1 MVQISR
7 LKNQRWRDV
16 IERGSVKSVLRHIA
30 SGATIN
36 AKDEDGITPLMWALV
51 CDFPDI
57 AKVLVE
63 RGAKVNA
70 KDKDGWTALMFC
82 KNTDML
88 KFLIEHGAKVNAAN
102 KYGRTPLIEW
112 AENLEAVK
120 LLLEAGADVNAKDS
134 DDQTALRR
142 ARRVEIAQV
151 LLDRGQ
157 TTSGRHCGK
166 RRVTE

>member
-63 RGAKVNA
+63 QGAKVNA
-70 KDKDGWTALMFC
+70 KDKDGWTPLMLAAMFGHSE
-82 KNTDML
+82 T
-88 KFLIEHGAKVNAAN
+88 AKV
-102 KYGRTPLIEW
+102 LI
-112 AENLEAVK
+112 
-120 LLLEAGADVNAKDS
+120 EAGADVNAEVIEMLS
-134 DDQTALRR
+134 NQF
-142 ARRVEIAQV
+142 
-151 LLDRGQ
+151 
-157 TTSGRHCGK
+157 
-166 RRVTE
+166 